1 MPFSAGGVYTPP
13 AGATSAAAGDI
24 IRSATWNS
32 IHSDLSTAI
41 NILSWGTRRTVNT
54 GSFSVNVGDAFVI
67 ITASAPVVTLP
78 LASTKTCPV
87 LIVGGAAGIFSGANS
102 VVTPTA
108 PDTISGLA
116 TVTLTTDFQIIEL
129 IPMSSGGYIFR

>member
-1 MPFSAGGVYTPP
+1 MPFGAGGVYTPP

-32 IHSDLSTAI
+32 IHSDLSAAI
-41 NILSWGTRRTVNT
+41 NILSWGTRRTANA
-54 GSFSVNVGDAFVI
+54 GSFSVNVGDGFILV
-67 ITASAPVVTLP
+67 TASAPVITLP
-78 LASTKTCPV
+78 LGSTKTCPV
-87 LIVGGAAGIFSGANS
+87 LIVGGAAGIFGTNNS

-116 TVTLTTDFQIIEL
+116 TITLSTDYAILEL
-129 IPMSSGGYIFR
+129 IPLAAGGYIFR

>member
-1 MPFSAGGVYTPP
+1 MPFGAGGVYTPP
-13 AGATSAAAGDI
+13 SGATSAVAGDI

-41 NILSWGTRRTVNT
+41 NILSWGTRRTVST
-54 GSFSVNVGDAFVI
+54 GSFSVAVGDAFILV
-67 ITASAPVVTLP
+67 TASAPTITLP

-87 LIVGGAAGIFSGANS
+87 LIVGGAAGIFSVSNS

-116 TVTLTTDFQIIEL
+116 TITLTTDFQIIEL
-129 IPMSSGGYIFR
+129 IPLTSGGYIFR

>member
-1 MPFSAGGVYTPP
+1 MPFGATGVYTPP
-13 AGATSAAAGDI
+13 SGATTAAAGDI

-41 NILSWGTRRTVNT
+41 NILSWGTRRTAST
-54 GSFSVNVGDAFVI
+54 GSFSVAAGDAFILV
-67 ITASAPVVTLP
+67 TANAPAITLP

-87 LIVGGAAGIFSGANS
+87 LIVGGAAGIFSVNNS
-102 VVTPTA
+102 TVSPTA

-116 TVTLTTDFQIIEL
+116 SIVLSSDFQILEL
-129 IPMSSGGYIFR
+129 IPLASGGYIFR